1 MQQNNP
7 ENINRAAGIARD
19 LTDDLFLALKNIK
32 LSETAVFS
40 SFDEY
45 LSELEEHLPRPDTL
59 RTILLANR
67 ERNLQDGALPYE
79 IKVFGADDYAGQY
92 KDLAEYCDSVMKV
105 DNPERSQRI
114 FVSAF
119 TPGVFHVCPI
129 LIHLKNKKI
138 EVTIIES
145 VDSEVQINQ
154 FQAYFTG
161 NLGQSKAFVDLVYL
175 IPESYTLQAGG
186 FECGA
191 YTAYTIDILSK
202 KTDAEL
208 EDMRKSIQSHYD
220 SGGIDAPSEIIR
232 AAQSKTTIDRYITQI
247 VAQKVAGRHE
257 IQKDIEDAFTNLSRT
272 VTYNEG
278 QGQKQKPINAYIW
291 YAASQYF
298 DAAITYAESISPD
311 ALVGKLD
318 RMSKGD
324 PDKNVSTSEPAAKR
338 QKIEFGR

>member
-7 ENINRAAGIARD
+7 DNIIRAEGIVQE
-19 LTDDLFLALKNIK
+19 LTDDLSLALNNIK
-32 LSETAVFS
+32 LSETGVFS

-79 IKVFGADDYAGQY
+79 IKVFGAADYAEQY

-105 DNPERSQRI
+105 DNPDRSQRI
-114 FVSAF
+114 MVVSF
-119 TPGVFHVCPI
+119 LKGMYHVCPI

-138 EVTIIES
+138 DITLVES
-145 VDSEVQINQ
+145 ISADDQVEEMQKSFIK
-154 FQAYFTG
+154 
-161 NLGQSKAFVDLVYL
+161 NLGSSKGCVELVTL
-175 IPESYTLQAGG
+175 LPLEYTIQAGG

-202 KTDAEL
+202 KTDSEI
-208 EDMRKSIQSHYD
+208 EDMRNKIQACYD

-247 VAQKVAGRHE
+247 VAQNVTGRHE

-278 QGQKQKPINAYIW
+278 QAQKQKPINAYIW

-298 DAAITYAESISPD
+298 DAAITYAESVSPD
-311 ALVGKLD
+311 ALISRLD

-324 PDKNVSTSEPAAKR
+324 PDKNASTSEPAAKR
-338 QKIEFGR
+338 HKIEFGR

>member
-7 ENINRAAGIARD
+7 ENINRAAVIARD
-19 LTDDLFLALKNIK
+19 LTDDLFLALSNIK
-32 LSETAVFS
+32 FSETTVFS
-40 SFDEY
+40 SFEEY
-45 LSELEEHLPRPDTL
+45 LSELEEHLPSDTL

-79 IKVFGADDYAGQY
+79 IKVFGPADYAEQY

-105 DNPERSQRI
+105 DDPERSQRI
-114 FVSAF
+114 FVAVF
-119 TPGVFHVCPI
+119 TPGIFHVCPI
-129 LIHLKNKKI
+129 LLHMKHKKI
-138 EVTIIES
+138 EITIIES
-145 VDSEVQINQ
+145 VDTENQ
-154 FQAYFTG
+154 VKALKDFFVL
-161 NLGQSKAFVDLVYL
+161 NLGSSKGRADLVEL
-175 IPESYTLQAGG
+175 VPQEYTIQDGG

-202 KTDAEL
+202 KTDSEI
-208 EDMRKSIQSHYD
+208 EDMRNKIQACYD

-247 VAQKVAGRHE
+247 VAQNVTGRHE
-257 IQKDIEDAFTNLSRT
+257 IQKDIEDAFTNLSRA

-278 QGQKQKPINAYIW
+278 QGQKQKPVNAYIW

-298 DAAITYAESISPD
+298 DAAITYAESVSPD
-311 ALVGKLD
+311 ALISRLD

-324 PDKNVSTSEPAAKR
+324 PDKNVYTSEPAAKR
-338 QKIEFGR
+338 QKLEFGR